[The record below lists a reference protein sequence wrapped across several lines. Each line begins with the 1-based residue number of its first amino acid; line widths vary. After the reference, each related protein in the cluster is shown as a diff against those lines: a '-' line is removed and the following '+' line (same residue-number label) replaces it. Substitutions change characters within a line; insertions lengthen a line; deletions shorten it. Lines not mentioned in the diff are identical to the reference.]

1 MARRESDQ
9 RASKSSPPSRNSLLH
24 EAAGRAALVRRGLWL
39 SRMTLIYNAGE
50 GLAAIITGLLA
61 GSVALIG
68 FGVDSIIEVVS
79 SLAALCRLSPAVHA
93 ASAQAAQR

>member
-68 FGVDSIIEVVS
+68 FVVDSIIEVVS
-79 SLAALCRLSPAVHA
+79 SVAALLRWCARVDADRHYAV
-93 ASAQAAQR
+93 